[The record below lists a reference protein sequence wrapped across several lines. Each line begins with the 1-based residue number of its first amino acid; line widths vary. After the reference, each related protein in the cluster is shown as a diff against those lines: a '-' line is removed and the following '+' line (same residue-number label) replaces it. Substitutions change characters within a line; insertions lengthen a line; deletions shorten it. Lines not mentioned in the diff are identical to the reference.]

1 VLDKLKRKYKK
12 EKTKMDEMGM
22 GSCKWAYFKKMD
34 MLMAFSARQEY
45 GLACGVDSGE
55 YVFMNTRVYLNRSN
69 GFDEMRDSPGES
81 ESDDDDEEEEEFGGG
96 GGGGAAE
103 DEEDETSFR
112 VLADSIQKFGKI
124 YEKIENSKRQQMME
138 LEKMRLDFNR
148 ELELQKKQIL
158 ERAQAEIAKIQEG
171 DEEDTDTS
179 TENLSE

>member
-1 VLDKLKRKYKK
+1 
-12 EKTKMDEMGM
+12 MGT
-22 GSCKWAYFKKMD
+22 
-34 MLMAFSARQEY
+34 
-45 GLACGVDSGE
+45 GE
-55 YVFMNTRVYLNRSN
+55 YVFMNTRVYLNSSN

-81 ESDDDDEEEEEFGGG
+81 ESDDDDDEEEDVGGG
-96 GGGGAAE
+96 GGDE
-103 DEEDETSFR
+103 DEDEDDEMSCR

-158 ERAQAEIAKIQEG
+158 ERAQAEIAKIQDV

-179 TENLSE
+179 GGENLSE